1 MFDGLS
7 RREVIGWIFCLGLA
21 VALTLF
27 GSAYYVTSSFMSADV
42 SDALAKHPAPLQ
54 NSLP

>member
-7 RREVIGWIFCLGLA
+7 KREVIGWIFCLALA

-27 GSAYYVTSSFMSADV
+27 GSAYYVTSLISADV
-42 SDALAKHPAPLQ
+42 SDALVKHPAPLHV
-54 NSLP
+54 SPP